1 MTLTKKIFNGTIDV
15 ILIVLSLYY
24 SIASILLF
32 ILAMFLPSDMV
43 FYESP
48 NFLYIT
54 SLVVIMIYGTWVFI
68 DVVFI
73 KSKMMPKYFLMIS
86 IVVCLLALFNY
97 LSFFG
102 IVPGI
107 SVTDAMF
114 DPLQIIFLFATMLP
128 LFYMM
133 KYFRN

>member
-1 MTLTKKIFNGTIDV
+1 MQKMFNSVVDA
-15 ILIVLSLYY
+15 ILIIMSLYY

-32 ILAMFLPSDMV
+32 IFAIFLPSDMF

-48 NFLYIT
+48 NYLYIT
-54 SLVVIMIYGTWVFI
+54 SLVVIMIYGAWVFI

-73 KSKMMPKYFLMIS
+73 KQNIMPKYFLMIS

-102 IVPGI
+102 IVPGV
-107 SVTDAMF
+107 SVADAMF

-133 KYFRN
+133 KYLYN